1 MMTSAA
7 MTYRPPP
14 KLILTGFMATGK
26 SVIGPIVA
34 RRLGWRFAD
43 IDAAVAARAG
53 KPVAAI
59 FTEEGEA
66 RMRALER
73 EAIAAIARE
82 HLRCAQCGRRRPAVI
97 ATGGGAIVDEA
108 NFAELHAAGIVICL
122 SARPEVIARRV
133 GRSAAPRPKLVEGG
147 KPILERINELMAER
161 AGAYARA
168 DATIDTSDL
177 AVETV
182 VERVIDAYVAQ
193 GKLRCN
199 PSA

>member
-1 MMTSAA
+1 MSA
-7 MTYRPPP
+7 

-26 SVIGPIVA
+26 SVVGPIVA

-43 IDAAVAARAG
+43 TDAEIAARAG
-53 KPVAAI
+53 KSVAAI
-59 FTEEGEA
+59 FADDGEA

-73 EAIAAIARE
+73 DAIAAFARDRR
-82 HLRCAQCGRRRPAVI
+82 RCAQCGSLRPAVI
-97 ATGGGAIVDEA
+97 STGGGAIADAA
-108 NFAELHAAGIVICL
+108 NYAALHAAGVVICL

-133 GRSAAPRPKLVEGG
+133 GRSAARRPKLVEGG
-147 KPILERINELMAER
+147 KPLVERITELMEQR

-177 AVETV
+177 AIETV
-182 VERVIDAYVAQ
+182 VERVIDAYAAL
-193 GKLRCN
+193 GKLRCT

>member
-1 MMTSAA
+1 
-7 MTYRPPP
+7 
-14 KLILTGFMATGK
+14 MATGK
-26 SVIGPIVA
+26 SVVGPIVA

-43 IDAAVAARAG
+43 TDAEIAARAG

-59 FTEEGEA
+59 FADDGEA

-73 EAIAAIARE
+73 DAIATLARDRR
-82 HLRCAQCGRRRPAVI
+82 RCAQCGKLRPAVI
-97 ATGGGAIVDEA
+97 STGGGTIVDDA
-108 NFAELHAAGIVICL
+108 NYAALHAAGVVICL

-133 GRSAAPRPKLVEGG
+133 GRSAAKRPKLAEGA
-147 KPILERINELMAER
+147 KPLVERITELMDQR

-177 AVETV
+177 AIETV
-182 VERVIDAYVAQ
+182 VERVIDAYATL
-193 GKLRCN
+193 GKLRCI

>member
-1 MMTSAA
+1 M
-7 MTYRPPP
+7 P
-14 KLILTGFMATGK
+14 KLILSGFMATGK

-43 IDAAVAARAG
+43 MDAEIAARAG

-59 FTEEGEA
+59 FADEGEA

-73 EAIAAIARE
+73 EAIAAIARDPI
-82 HLRCAQCGRRRPAVI
+82 RCAQCGRRRPAVI
-97 ATGGGAIVDEA
+97 ATGGGALVDIA
-108 NFAELHAAGIVICL
+108 NYTELHAEGVVICL

-133 GRSAAPRPKLVEGG
+133 GRSAARRPKLLEGG
-147 KPILERINELMAER
+147 KPLLFRINELMAER
-161 AGAYARA
+161 ASAYARA

-177 AVETV
+177 AIETV
-182 VERVIDAYVAQ
+182 VERVIDAYAAH
-193 GKLRCN
+193 GKLRCK

>member
-1 MMTSAA
+1 MTDRA
-7 MTYRPPP
+7 TP

-26 SVIGPIVA
+26 SVIGPLVA
-34 RRLGWRFAD
+34 HRLGWPFAD

-59 FTEEGEA
+59 FADDGEA

-73 EAIAAIARE
+73 EAIAAVARDRR
-82 HLRCAQCGRRRPAVI
+82 RCAQCGRRRPAVI

-108 NFAELHAAGIVICL
+108 NFAELHAAGVVICL
-122 SARPEVIARRV
+122 SARPDVIARRV
-133 GRSAAPRPKLVEGG
+133 GRSAARRPKLVEGG
-147 KPILERINELMAER
+147 KPLLERINELMAER
-161 AGAYARA
+161 ARAYARA

-177 AVETV
+177 AIDTV
-182 VERVIDAYVAQ
+182 VERVIDAYVAH